1 MYVEWHTKR
10 RVYKNTKTYNV
21 YHCCLCFIFDQPT
34 ANFGNQRNLQIT
46 DCRLLRCVRNAWFPI
61 AISIQVPWD
70 GVFVVIFFQTMYNKT
85 IIRFG
90 FCDILNNQSLGKC
103 YQPWPSPRLITLA
116 LTLLFRISQK
126 PHPIN
131 VYYLWMGYSGTKTWS
146 PSNNA
151 GNLALYHQK
160 FATFWILQVPHCSLL
175 KP

>member
-10 RVYKNTKTYNV
+10 RVYKNSKTYNV

-46 DCRLLRCVRNAWFPI
+46 DCRLLRCVRSAWFPI

-90 FCDILNNQSLGKC
+90 FCDILNNQGLDKC
-103 YQPWPSPRLITLA
+103 YQPRASARLII
-116 LTLLFRISQK
+116 LTSTVPRPRLFRISQQ
-126 PHPIN
+126 PHPII
-131 VYYLWMGYSGTKTWS
+131 VCLFSVRCFHYLLVFLYY
-146 PSNNA
+146 
-151 GNLALYHQK
+151 
-160 FATFWILQVPHCSLL
+160 FSL
-175 KP
+175 

>member
-90 FCDILNNQSLGKC
+90 FCDILNNQGLGKC
-103 YQPWPSPRLITLA
+103 YQPWPSARLII
-116 LTLLFRISQK
+116 LTSTVPRPWLFRISQQ
-126 PHPIN
+126 PHPII
-131 VYYLWMGYSGTKTWS
+131 VCLFSVRCFHYLLVFFYY
-146 PSNNA
+146 
-151 GNLALYHQK
+151 
-160 FATFWILQVPHCSLL
+160 FSL
-175 KP
+175 